1 MIDIL
6 DVVRPG
12 DRVDLEMI
20 SMGGETKEERKYHI
34 TKVYDVTDDGIVE
47 VVMPMEQSRVIV
59 LSQGAQYE
67 MFFYA
72 GRGLYSCVGEVIDRR
87 NDDSVSIA
95 ALEPVTEL
103 SKKQRREYFR
113 YSCAI
118 GTMARQLPDW
128 EEKSYLEQSK
138 LDIMAEP
145 SERGVIVDISGGG
158 MRFVSQAEYE
168 LGRLVHTR
176 FVLDLK
182 DGRRT
187 YDAVIR
193 VITAERMPN
202 QPANREYRGQFLY
215 MENGA
220 REEIIRFIFEEER
233 KTRKRQ
239 SGV

>member
-12 DRVDLEMI
+12 DRVDLEMM
-20 SMGGETKEERKYHI
+20 SVNGESREEKKYHI
-34 TKVYDVTDDGIVE
+34 SKVYDVTDEGLVE
-47 VVMPMEQSRVIV
+47 VVMPMEQSRMIL
-59 LSQGAQYE
+59 LSQGAEYE

-72 GRGLYSCVGEVIDRR
+72 GRGLYSCIGEVIDRR
-87 NDDSVSIA
+87 NDDNVA
-95 ALEPVTEL
+95 VAVLEPVTEL
-103 SKKQRREYFR
+103 AKKQRREYFR

-118 GTMARQLPDW
+118 GMMGRQLPDW
-128 EEKSYLEQSK
+128 EEKIYLEQSK

-145 SERGVIVDISGGG
+145 VDRGVIVDISGGG
-158 MRFVSQAEYE
+158 MRFVSQADYE
-168 LGRLVHTR
+168 LGRLVHSR

-182 DGRRT
+182 EGRRT

>member
-1 MIDIL
+1 M
-6 DVVRPG
+6 
-12 DRVDLEMI
+12 
-20 SMGGETKEERKYHI
+20 MG
-34 TKVYDVTDDGIVE
+34 
-47 VVMPMEQSRVIV
+47 
-59 LSQGAQYE
+59 
-67 MFFYA
+67 
-72 GRGLYSCVGEVIDRR
+72 
-87 NDDSVSIA
+87 
-95 ALEPVTEL
+95 
-103 SKKQRREYFR
+103 
-113 YSCAI
+113 
-118 GTMARQLPDW
+118 RQLPDW

-145 SERGVIVDISGGG
+145 VERGVIVDISGGG

-182 DGRRT
+182 EGRRT
-187 YDAVIR
+187 YDAVVR
-193 VITAERMPN
+193 VITAEKMQN
-202 QPANREYRGQFLY
+202 QPSNREYRGQFLY

>member
-12 DRVDLEMI
+12 DRVDLEML
-20 SMGGETKEERKYHI
+20 SVDEEGKSEKKYHI
-34 TKVYDVTDDGIVE
+34 TKVYDVTDEGFVE
-47 VVMPMEQSRVIV
+47 VVMPTEQTRMII

-72 GRGLYSCVGEVIDRR
+72 GRGLYSCIGEVITRR
-87 NDDSVSIA
+87 NDESVA
-95 ALEPVTEL
+95 VAVLEPVTEL
-103 SKKQRREYFR
+103 AKKQRREYYR

-118 GTMARQLPDW
+118 GMMARQLPDW
-128 EEKSYLEQSK
+128 EEKTYLEQSK

-145 SERGVIVDISGGG
+145 AERGVIVDISGGG
-158 MRFVSQAEYE
+158 MRFVSQSDYE
-168 LGRLVHTR
+168 LGRLVHSR
-176 FVLDLK
+176 FVLDLRE
-182 DGRRT
+182 GRRT
-187 YDAVIR
+187 YDAVVR
-193 VITAERMPN
+193 LITAEPMPN

>member
-12 DRVDLEMI
+12 DRVDLEMM
-20 SMGGETKEERKYHI
+20 SVNGESREEKKYHI
-34 TKVYDVTDDGIVE
+34 SKVYDVTDEGLVE
-47 VVMPMEQSRVIV
+47 VVMPMEQSRMIL
-59 LSQGAQYE
+59 LSQGAEYE

-72 GRGLYSCVGEVIDRR
+72 GRGLYSCIGEVIDRR
-87 NDDSVSIA
+87 NDDNVA
-95 ALEPVTEL
+95 VAVLEPVTEL
-103 SKKQRREYFR
+103 AKKQRREYYR

-118 GTMARQLPDW
+118 GMMGRQLPDW
-128 EEKSYLEQSK
+128 EEKTYLEQSK

-145 SERGVIVDISGGG
+145 VDRGVIVDISGGG
-158 MRFVSQAEYE
+158 MRFVSQADYE
-168 LGRLVHTR
+168 LGRLVHSR

-182 DGRRT
+182 EGRRT

>member
-20 SMGGETKEERKYHI
+20 SVDGEGREERKYHI
-34 TKVYDVTDDGIVE
+34 TKVYDISDDAIVE
-47 VVMPMEQSRVIV
+47 VVMPQEQGRTIIM
-59 LSQGAQYE
+59 SQNAQYE

-72 GRGLYSCVGEVIDRR
+72 GRGLYSCIGEVIDRR
-87 NDDSVSIA
+87 NDDNVA
-95 ALEPVTEL
+95 VAVLEPVTEL

-118 GTMARQLPDW
+118 GMMGRQLPDW

-145 SERGVIVDISGGG
+145 VVRGVIVDISAGG

-182 DGRRT
+182 EGRRT
-187 YDAVIR
+187 YDAVVR
-193 VITAERMPN
+193 VITAEKMQN
-202 QPANREYRGQFLY
+202 QPSNREYRGQFLY